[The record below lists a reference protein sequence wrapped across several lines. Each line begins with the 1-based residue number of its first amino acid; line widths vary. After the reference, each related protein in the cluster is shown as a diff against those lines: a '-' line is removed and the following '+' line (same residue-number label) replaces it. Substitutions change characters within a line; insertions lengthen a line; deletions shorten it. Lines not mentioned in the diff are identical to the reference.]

1 MQFITF
7 QDYKLWRD
15 ERLTGLIWKQ
25 MAVFAFTYL
34 KLLKTY
40 HRIARRIANFY
51 LPYFYYFYLY
61 FFTYTF
67 IYNKRWILETILT
80 TCRNALSYRN
90 VLSAS

>member
-1 MQFITF
+1 MYPNVMQFITF

-67 IYNKRWILETILT
+67 IYNKYNNFLYYET
-80 TCRNALSYRN
+80 CAGF
-90 VLSAS
+90 